1 MIKSKEYYPKT
12 KRIGLT
18 NEVIVTE
25 KLDGSNLGFAK
36 VDGELYVMQR
46 TQVFAWKDLKE
57 DTEARKKL
65 YRGLY
70 DWLSEHSCKLEAD
83 IFENAVVYG
92 EWMQKG
98 ANVRYANT
106 DIDKR
111 FYMFAKANMDED
123 RERIVNLKYTQELF
137 KWSFYSQ
144 EVPEFIGVVPVVKIA
159 NNMLTISELDE
170 LYDEYVVEV
179 GRPVEGFIINYNDYI
194 QKYVRY
200 KKGKFGAH
208 KPGK

>member
-12 KRIGLT
+12 KRIGLA

-46 TQVFAWKDLKE
+46 TQVFAWKDFKE

-70 DWLSEHSCKLEAD
+70 DWLCEHSCKLEAD